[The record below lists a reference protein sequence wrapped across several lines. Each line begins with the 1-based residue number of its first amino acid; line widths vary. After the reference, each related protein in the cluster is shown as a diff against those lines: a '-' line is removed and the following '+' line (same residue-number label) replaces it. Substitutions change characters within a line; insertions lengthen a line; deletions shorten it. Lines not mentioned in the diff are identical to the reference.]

1 MHVLA
6 ALLPATVDDLG
17 LVGALDLG
25 ALIVAQRRRMPVAP
39 TRRMTVALMGRLRET
54 GLIDVPWP
62 EPRWEVAP
70 EAPETPI
77 EGLQWRMVWQAYL
90 PDGIE
95 EASVEFL
102 RSIPRDDYGIA
113 LRLRLWRE
121 LVVAEGERYLEYQ
134 LSKHQFDPTWAQD
147 LVFLQK
153 EHDVQLSAAQWR
165 YCAWAAARQGGSLAQ
180 QLRFPDPVRVREAI
194 FNDLRR
200 RLGPVASG
208 QWTNT
213 SFVPQVSRPDSAL
226 SMLFATELTSLGSC
240 FWSVVPNELALAGS
254 GSAAVER

>member
-1 MHVLA
+1 MRVLA
-6 ALLPATVDDLG
+6 ALLPVTVDDLG
-17 LVGALDLG
+17 LESALDLG
-25 ALIVAQRRRMPVAP
+25 ALVVAQRRRMPVAP

-62 EPRWEVAP
+62 EPRWEVAS
-70 EAPETPI
+70 EARETPI

-90 PDGIE
+90 PEGIE
-95 EASVEFL
+95 EAIVEFL
-102 RSIPRDDYGIA
+102 RFIPRDDYGIA

-121 LVVAEGERYLEYQ
+121 LVVAEGERFLEHQ
-134 LSKHQFDPTWAQD
+134 LSKHQFDQAWAQD

-165 YCAWAAARQGGSLAQ
+165 YCAWAAARQGGSFAQ
-180 QLRFPDPVRVREAI
+180 QLRFPDPRRVREAI

-213 SFVPQVSRPDSAL
+213 SFVPQVTRPDSAL
-226 SMLFATELTSLGSC
+226 SMLFATDLTGLGPR
-240 FWSVVPNELALAGS
+240 FWSDTPNELALAGS
-254 GSAAVER
+254 GNASVSR